1 MSHGSDESWIEI
13 RLEAEREQADALSE
27 ALSAAG
33 ALSVTLVD
41 AADDPVLEPAPGE
54 APLWPHVSVVGLFD
68 AAVDATTMLSR
79 VQASL
84 ALDAPPMARIS
95 RLEGRDWER
104 ARLDEL
110 RPMRFGNRLW
120 ICPHGQSVDAPDAVT
135 VILDPG
141 LAFGTGTHPTTAL
154 CLEWLDRYCRPGDRV
169 IDYGCGSGIL
179 AIAAA
184 RFGAAAVLA
193 IDFDPQALIATAE
206 NARANHVLDRIVIAR
221 PEAIPVFKADSLL
234 ANILAKPLMELAPR
248 FAALLVPGGR
258 LTVSGILLEQTPTV
272 AAALAQAGLELMN
285 SSERDGWVRLDAVR
299 H

>member
-1 MSHGSDESWIEI
+1 MSHTSDESWIEI
-13 RLEAEREQADALSE
+13 RLEAEREQADALAE
-27 ALSAAG
+27 ALSEAG
-33 ALSVTLVD
+33 ALSVTMVD

-54 APLWPHVSVVGLFD
+54 APLWPHVSAVGLFD
-68 AAVDATTMLSR
+68 ASVDTTAVLHQ

-84 ALDAPPMARIS
+84 DLDAPPVARIS
-95 RLEGRDWER
+95 RFEGRDWER

-120 ICPHGQSVDAPDAVT
+120 ICPRGQSVDAPDAVT

-154 CLEWLDRYCRPGDRV
+154 CLEWLDRYCRRGDRV

-184 RFGAAAVLA
+184 RLGAAAVLA
-193 IDFDPQALIATAE
+193 IDFDPQALTATAD
-206 NARANHVLDRIVIAR
+206 NAGANHVRDRIVVAR
-221 PEAIPVFKADSLL
+221 PEAVPAFEADSLL
-234 ANILAKPLMELAPR
+234 ANILAKPLIDLAPR
-248 FAALLVPGGR
+248 FAALLASGGR
-258 LTVSGILLEQTPTV
+258 LTVSGILVDQAAAV
-272 AAALAQAGLELMN
+272 AAALAQAGLEPM
-285 SSERDGWVRLDAVR
+285 ERIEREGWVRLDAIR